1 MFYLKNKLEKE
12 QSNPKVSRRKE
23 KIKQNLM
30 KKKKKWIANRKHLQ
44 VKGCLFENISN
55 MEKPLTRLIKK

>member
-12 QSNPKVSRRKE
+12 QSIPKVSRRKE

-30 KKKKKWIANRKHLQ
+30 KKKMD
-44 VKGCLFENISN
+44 S
-55 MEKPLTRLIKK
+55 